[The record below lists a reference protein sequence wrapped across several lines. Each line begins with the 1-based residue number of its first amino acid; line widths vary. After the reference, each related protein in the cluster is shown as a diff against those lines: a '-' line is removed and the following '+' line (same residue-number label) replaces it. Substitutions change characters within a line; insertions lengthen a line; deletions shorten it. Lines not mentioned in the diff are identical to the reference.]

1 MKKKSFIKEFIKRNE
16 EYYAEFLVFLD
27 VTISFIIG
35 GVITFLTNNH
45 SENNCYFFI
54 NLLENIIIVLIISF
68 LIMYCLFLV
77 FVKIIP
83 NVINFVNKQKAIY
96 KYVRLFN
103 ELENRKFSDTALD
116 VTAYIIK
123 ILNYKKADGSFSVIK
138 LTKEDTYKLSDFY
151 KKRFNEPI
159 MIEDKMFKKIGYKNP
174 FPYSEVIWCSNP

>member
-16 EYYAEFLVFLD
+16 EYYAEFLVFLGI
-27 VTISFIIG
+27 TISFIIG

-54 NLLENIIIVLIISF
+54 NLLENIIIVLMISF

-77 FVKIIP
+77 FIKIVP
-83 NVINFVNKQKAIY
+83 NIIIFVNKQKAIY
-96 KYVRLFN
+96 RYVHLFN
-103 ELENRKFSDTALD
+103 ELENRKFLDTALD
-116 VTAYIIK
+116 VTAHIIK

-159 MIEDKMFKKIGYKNP
+159 MIEDKMFKKFGYKNP